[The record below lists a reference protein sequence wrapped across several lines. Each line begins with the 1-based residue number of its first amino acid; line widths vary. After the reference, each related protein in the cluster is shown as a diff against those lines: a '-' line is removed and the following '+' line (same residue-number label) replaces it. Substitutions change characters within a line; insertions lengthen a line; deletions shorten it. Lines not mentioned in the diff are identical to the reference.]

1 MAGPTRVINSG
12 GEFGVRT
19 LEGTMLQLDGYR
31 YRLDAAIDPET
42 NDIRQY
48 RLCSTITTAPTGRF
62 LHERTADHEFDD
74 AVFLA
79 RVQFVS
85 RLYTTDTGL
94 RLRYADRGNRCAI
107 EPIICNIERV
117 IYSFSKYFGR
127 GQLPTG
133 EP

>member
-1 MAGPTRVINSG
+1 
-12 GEFGVRT
+12 
-19 LEGTMLQLDGYR
+19 MLQLDGYR

-79 RVQFVS
+79 MVQFVS
-85 RLYTTDTGL
+85 RLYTTDTGFGFDTQIVEIGVL
-94 RLRYADRGNRCAI
+94 SN
-107 EPIICNIERV
+107 PPSV
-117 IYSFSKYFGR
+117 I
-127 GQLPTG
+127 
-133 EP
+133 